1 MSVPRATSVDDV
13 LDRYDR
19 WAGERYDEEVT
30 QLEHA
35 LQVAALAR
43 RDGADD
49 ALVAA
54 ALLHDVG
61 HLLELEQGRGVDAVD
76 RRHEVTGVDHLAD
89 LFGPEVTGPIALHVR
104 AKRYLC
110 AVDPAYRAALSPG
123 STASLVRQ
131 GGPLDEAEAAAFRAD
146 PGAEGAVA
154 LRRWDDAGKVVGLD
168 VGTLAD
174 HRPLLDR
181 LAHRRPA

>member
-1 MSVPRATSVDDV
+1 MTTSVDEL
-13 LDRYDR
+13 LDLFAR
-19 WAGERYDEEVT
+19 WGAERYDEEVS

-43 RDGADD
+43 RDGAAD

-61 HLLELEQGRGVDAVD
+61 HLLELAGRRGPDDVD
-76 RRHEVTGVDHLAD
+76 RRHEVTGVAHLAG
-89 LFGPEVTGPIALHVR
+89 LFGPEVTDPIAQHVE

-110 AVDPAYRAALSPG
+110 ATDEGYAERLSPG
-123 STASLVRQ
+123 SVASLARQ
-131 GGPLDEAEAAAFRAD
+131 GGPFDAVAAAAFAAR
-146 PGAEGAVA
+146 PGAGAAVA

-168 VGTLAD
+168 VGVLAD
-174 HRPLLDR
+174 HRPLL
-181 LAHRRPA
+181 LALAR